1 MLQKQTR
8 DVNERL
14 TEQKKSRTL
23 MSSAY
28 IFSEGGKML
37 LITSAGSDGNDD
49 GRDKELEDE

>member
-1 MLQKQTR
+1 MLQIQTR

-37 LITSAGSDGNDD
+37 QITSAGSDGNDD
-49 GRDKELEDE
+49 GRDKE